1 MIDNNRQLI
10 HQDHLI
16 GTVRFPLILLL
27 DDVSDPANVGAIFRL
42 ADALGVERLI
52 LCGHTVRPPNRR
64 LGRTARSTDKVV
76 AYECCDGLDAIVA
89 GLQAQGYRMVA
100 LELTE
105 QSIDL
110 KALDFGDL
118 EKVCLILGGEQAG
131 VRASLLEIVDYT
143 VHIPMQGLN
152 SSMNVATACA
162 IAVHEITRYLQGSVE
177 VPELTSSIE
186 GGDEKAQK

>member
-10 HQDHLI
+10 HQDHQAHA
-16 GTVRFPLILLL
+16 VCFPLTLLL

-52 LCGHTVRPPNRR
+52 LSGNTVRPPNRR
-64 LGRTARSTDKVV
+64 LSRTARSTDKVV
-76 AYECCDGLDAIVA
+76 AYEWSDELDAVVA
-89 GLQAQGYRMVA
+89 RLQAQGYRMVA

-105 QSIDL
+105 QSVDL
-110 KALDFGDL
+110 KTVDYRQL
-118 EKVCLILGGEQAG
+118 EKVCLILGAEQAG

-162 IAVHEITRYLQGSVE
+162 IAVHEITRHLQGAVGA
-177 VPELTSSIE
+177 PELKHNIE
-186 GGDEKAQK
+186 GGDEKTQK